1 MGAMRFDG
9 SGWVEIAIRRR
20 FDGERWTELEGRR
33 RTADGWVDLWSGD
46 STGGGTGSGSDD
58 DDIIIE
64 VVPGTDGM

>member
-33 RTADGWVDLWSGD
+33 RTADGWTDLWDGSPSG
-46 STGGGTGSGSDD
+46 GAGGSDD
-58 DDIIIE
+58 DDVIVDVE
-64 VVPGTDGM
+64 PGTGQM